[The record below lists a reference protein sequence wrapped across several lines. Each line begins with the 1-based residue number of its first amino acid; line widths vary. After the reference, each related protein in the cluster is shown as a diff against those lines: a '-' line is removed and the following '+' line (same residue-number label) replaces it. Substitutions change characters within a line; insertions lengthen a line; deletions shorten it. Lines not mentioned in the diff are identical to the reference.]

1 MKDSDRLSS
10 KTVVFTGTPKS
21 KDVFELV
28 KEYGGAPVSLP
39 LIQVRELVGP
49 TDKLR
54 LDACATYDW
63 LIFTSQSAVQAFGEK
78 LKRED
83 FSVDLIPSNI
93 AAIGTRTAAALEEI
107 GFSVQFIPTVF
118 SADVFVKEFQP
129 VENDLRRLL
138 FLRGTIAGPTIVEE
152 LPFEVDEWTIY
163 ETKKVVENVG
173 KLTELLQSDQEI
185 AVLFASPSAVEIFAE
200 EVAPQTGWKGFT
212 IGAIGHVTE
221 QALIKLG
228 ASVHVRPDIYT
239 LKDLVE
245 KLANRKDVS
254 ID

>member
-1 MKDSDRLSS
+1 MKGSEPLNSQ
-10 KTVVFTGTPKS
+10 TVVFTGTPKS
-21 KDVFELV
+21 QDVFELV
-28 KEYGGAPVSLP
+28 TEYGGVPVSLP
-39 LIQVRELVGP
+39 LIQVSELVEA

-63 LIFTSQSAVQAFGEK
+63 LIFTSQSAVEAFK
-78 LKRED
+78 KKIKRND
-83 FSVDLIPSNI
+83 FSVDLIPANI

-129 VENDLRRLL
+129 IENDLRRLL
-138 FLRGTIAGPTIVEE
+138 FLRGTIAGPTISEE

-163 ETKKVVENVG
+163 QTEKVVENVG
-173 KLTELLQSDQEI
+173 KLSELLQSEKDV

-200 EVAPQTGWKGFT
+200 EVVAHTGWEGFT

-221 QALIKLG
+221 RALIKEG
-228 ASVHVRPDIYT
+228 ASVDVRPNTYT

-245 KLANRKDVS
+245 KLANRKDVK

>member
-1 MKDSDRLSS
+1 MKGSEPLNSQ
-10 KTVVFTGTPKS
+10 TVVFTGTPKS
-21 KDVFELV
+21 QDVFELV
-28 KEYGGAPVSLP
+28 KEYGGVPVSLP
-39 LIQVRELVGP
+39 LIQVSELVET

-63 LIFTSQSAVQAFGEK
+63 LIFTSQSAVEAFK
-78 LKRED
+78 KKIQRND
-83 FSVDLIPSNI
+83 FSVDLIPANI

-129 VENDLRRLL
+129 IENDLRRLL
-138 FLRGTIAGPTIVEE
+138 FLRGTIAGPTISEE

-163 ETKKVVENVG
+163 QTEKVVENVG
-173 KLTELLQSDQEI
+173 KLSELLQSGKDV

-200 EVAPQTGWKGFT
+200 EVVAHTGWEGFT

-221 QALIKLG
+221 RALIKEG
-228 ASVHVRPDIYT
+228 ASVDVRPNTYT

-245 KLANRKDVS
+245 KLANRKDVK

>member
-1 MKDSDRLSS
+1 MKGSEPLNGQ
-10 KTVVFTGTPKS
+10 TVVFTGTPKS
-21 KDVFELV
+21 QDVFELV
-28 KEYGGAPVSLP
+28 KEYGGVPISLP
-39 LIQVRELVGP
+39 LIQVSELVEA

-63 LIFTSQSAVQAFGEK
+63 LIFTSQSAVEAFK
-78 LKRED
+78 KKIQRND
-83 FSVDLIPSNI
+83 FSVDLIPANI

-129 VENDLRRLL
+129 IENDLRRLL
-138 FLRGTIAGPTIVEE
+138 FLRGTIAGPTISEE

-163 ETKKVVENVG
+163 QTEKVVENVG
-173 KLTELLQSDQEI
+173 KLSELLQSEKDV

-200 EVAPQTGWKGFT
+200 EVVAHTGWEGFT

-221 QALIKLG
+221 RALIKEG
-228 ASVHVRPDIYT
+228 ASVDVRPNTYT

-245 KLANRKDVS
+245 KLANRKDVK